1 MKIIKFKKMSKLE
14 LLMFVFTLSF
24 YILFMTFTTYIFIH
38 QNFKGIYWKF
48 IMMPGLSMVMFLQ
61 GLNNLI
67 KKDASSKVLAWL
79 SFGVGIF
86 ILLMFFT
93 TIRFIHY

>member
-1 MKIIKFKKMSKLE
+1 
-14 LLMFVFTLSF
+14 
-24 YILFMTFTTYIFIH
+24 
-38 QNFKGIYWKF
+38 
-48 IMMPGLSMVMFLQ
+48 MMPGLSMVMFLQ